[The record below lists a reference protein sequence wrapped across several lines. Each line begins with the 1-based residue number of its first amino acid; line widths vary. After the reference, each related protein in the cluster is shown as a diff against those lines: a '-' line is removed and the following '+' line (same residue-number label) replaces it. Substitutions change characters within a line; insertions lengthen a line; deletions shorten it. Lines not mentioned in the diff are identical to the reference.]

1 MLLAA
6 AARVQAALPAGWTVQ
21 TKNESGGRRDSTKT
35 SRRPD
40 SRISLIREGQEVA
53 AYAVETKRVVTSSN
67 LLPTINQ
74 LLDYTGIEAPNSC
87 RPLLVA
93 RYLSRQQQASLRGR
107 GISYADATGNLYLTS
122 AEPLILVS
130 DRGASADPWRGPG
143 RPPTNLKGLPAA
155 KLVRALVDFA
165 PPYSVATI
173 AGLAGTSLGAAYR
186 LCGYLAGEG
195 LLTRD
200 ERGPITRVDWPELL
214 RRWSQDARYLDSTT
228 QAFLEPRGLDRLVVK
243 LGDQSPRQRYTVS
256 GSLAAQPYAPYAE
269 ARLALIYAEDP
280 MTLASDLG
288 LRSVEVGANVILA
301 TPRSPVVFE
310 RTSTWRG
317 ITVAARS
324 QTATDLLGGPG
335 RNPAEGDYLLDW
347 MKENED
353 AWRRQPDR

>member
-1 MLLAA
+1 M
-6 AARVQAALPAGWTVQ
+6 
-21 TKNESGGRRDSTKT
+21 
-35 SRRPD
+35 
-40 SRISLIREGQEVA
+40 
-53 AYAVETKRVVTSSN
+53 
-67 LLPTINQ
+67 
-74 LLDYTGIEAPNSC
+74 
-87 RPLLVA
+87 
-93 RYLSRQQQASLRGR
+93 
-107 GISYADATGNLYLTS
+107 
-122 AEPLILVS
+122 
-130 DRGASADPWRGPG
+130 
-143 RPPTNLKGLPAA
+143 
-155 KLVRALVDFA
+155 
-165 PPYSVATI
+165 
-173 AGLAGTSLGAAYR
+173 
-186 LCGYLAGEG
+186 
-195 LLTRD
+195 
-200 ERGPITRVDWPELL
+200 
-214 RRWSQDARYLDSTT
+214 
-228 QAFLEPRGLDRLVVK
+228 
-243 LGDQSPRQRYTVS
+243 S